1 MSQSSFLQEGKK
13 LSKLSFPIIIG
24 QLGQNI
30 ISLADTVMIGALGSI
45 ALGASAFAG
54 SLFIIFLIFGI
65 GVLAPITA
73 KFAHMQ
79 GKKDFPTGGVL
90 LYHSLIVALALGVI
104 ITALLLALWPQLHH
118 FGQTQEVAAAA
129 KPFYFLIAL
138 SVIPSLIYQAYK
150 QFTDG
155 IGDTKVAMFVML
167 FGVIFNILGNYALIN
182 GHWGFPKLGLTGA
195 AVATLTA
202 RTLMMVLL
210 AAYIHGRKKYHKY
223 LELFRKTKLNM
234 SLSKEIFRL
243 GLPNGFTFVFEVGA
257 FASAAVMMG
266 WFGATPLAAHQIT
279 ISLASTTF
287 LVAMG
292 IGIAASIRV
301 GNELGEENPKNAR
314 HAGVTAITVGAI
326 YMTVCSVAIYLMRDI
341 LPALYVDDVDVTTL
355 AASFFFVVAL
365 FQVFDGV
372 QAIAI
377 GALRGMSDTKWPS
390 FIAFF
395 AYWIA
400 GLPGGYL
407 LAFQLGFGPIGIWI
421 GLLLGLVIAS
431 ILLTLRFIILSRKN
445 ILNYKSA
452 RQI

>member
-1 MSQSSFLQEGKK
+1 MSQSSFLQESKK
-13 LSKLSFPIIIG
+13 LSKLSFPIIVG

-30 ISLADTVMIGALGSI
+30 IALADTVMIGALGSI

-79 GKKDFPTGGVL
+79 GKKDYENGGIL
-90 LYHSLIVALALGVI
+90 LYHSLLVAIALGII
-104 ITALLLALWPQLHH
+104 ITSILFLLWPQLHL
-118 FGQTQEVAAAA
+118 FGQTKEVSAAA
-129 KPFYFLIAL
+129 KPFYILIAL
-138 SVIPSLIYQAYK
+138 SVLPGLIYQAYK

-155 IGDTKVAMFVML
+155 IGDTKVAMYIML
-167 FGVIFNILGNYALIN
+167 FGVVLNVFGNYVLIN
-182 GHWGFPKLGLTGA
+182 GYWGFPKLGLAGA
-195 AVATLTA
+195 ALATLIA
-202 RTLMMVLL
+202 RIVMAILL
-210 AAYIHGRKKYHKY
+210 VSYVHIRKKYKKY
-223 LELFRKTKLNM
+223 LTLSWKSKPDKI
-234 SLSKEIFRL
+234 LSKEIFRL

-266 WFGATPLAAHQIT
+266 WFGASPLAAHQIT

-301 GNELGEENPKNAR
+301 GNELGEDNPRGAR
-314 HAGVTAITVGAI
+314 HSGLTAIAVGAI
-326 YMTVCSVAIYLMRDI
+326 YMSICSVVIYLLRHI
-341 LPALYVDDVDVTTL
+341 LPTFYVSDIDVINL

-372 QAIAI
+372 QAVAI

-395 AYWIA
+395 AYWIM

-407 LAFQLGFGPIGIWI
+407 LAFHLGLGPVGVWI
-421 GLLLGLVIAS
+421 GLLVGLIIAS
-431 ILLTLRFIILSRKN
+431 IMLTLRFYYLSNKN
-445 ILNYKSA
+445 IQK
-452 RQI
+452 